1 MNTKPIF
8 YGCRPTVRMSDIKLF
23 AVLASAAVSFLALG
37 FIISL
42 GLWIATSS

>member
-1 MNTKPIF
+1 MTNKPLYF
-8 YGCRPTVRMSDIKLF
+8 ECRPTIRMTDIKLF
-23 AVLASAAVSFLALG
+23 AVLASAAASFLALG